1 MSNPN
6 DPKTPA
12 PSDDDPKPSGVVRV
26 NFPRDWS
33 YEQMA
38 AHIRKMGEDAE
49 ARRKAWEA
57 RQAAKKEKNP

>member
-1 MSNPN
+1 MSN
-6 DPKTPA
+6 DTTKTPQVQ
-12 PSDDDPKPSGVVRV
+12 DDDPKPSGVVRV

-38 AHIRKMGEDAE
+38 AHIREWG
-49 ARRKAWEA
+49 RKNRLEREAWEA